1 MRSGRAEND
10 VDGRQWHSTIEAAQ
24 AGDRRALDEL
34 VAGWL
39 PLVYNVVGR
48 ALNGHADVDDV
59 VQETMLRAVDHLG
72 SLRDPDSFRSWL
84 VAIAMRQIRDRAR
97 RRKSPDQLPDG
108 LPGDAADFAELTVLR
123 LQLEGQRREVA
134 EAVRWLDDEDRQ
146 LLSLWWL
153 EVGGELTRRELA
165 AAVGISRQHA
175 AVRVQR
181 MKERLE
187 TARAIVRALDGACPE
202 LREVTARRDGRQ
214 DSVWRK
220 RVARH
225 LRGCSYCGDPRESVV
240 PAERLLVGIALVPLP
255 IGFTLSLAFGAKTAA
270 AAAGAAFAAGASGLG
285 GVSGAVGV
293 TGSAGAA
300 GAAGAVGA
308 GGSVGA
314 AGFAGPAGAAGT
326 AGFAGSAGASGV
338 AGAGGTAGAA
348 GAAGAAASAHAV
360 GAVGAAGTAGA
371 SGAAHAV
378 GTVGAAGASG
388 VAGTTGFAGG
398 AGSAGGAGASGVAGS
413 AGASGSAGLAGA
425 SGAAHAAGTVGAAG
439 ASGVA
444 GSTGLSGVAG
454 AAGSAGG
461 AGVSGSAGV
470 AGSAGAVHGAGAV
483 GSAGVAGAAGS
494 AGSAAGAAGAAGSA
508 GSAAGAAGTV
518 GLAGGAVG
526 WPAKVLGL
534 LTKPAVA
541 VTAGATIAAGGVY
554 VATHT
559 PDSPPPRA
567 LTPTA
572 SAGTLH
578 PSSATATATTA
589 PPSPSLS
596 PSPSSRTTGGPYG
609 SVVDAVDRAPNPD
622 TPPAALP
629 HRPASGL
636 TSTGGAHATMNHRGD
651 NVTLSG
657 QGYVLV
663 RWQVSPQYRSGAL
676 VMPSW
681 TALKGKLFHVASGG
695 GRRMDDPVS
704 TTDPTAT
711 GMGSKTTGYD
721 VLPTG
726 TQQMWQN
733 EYFYVDGSVTLTVNE
748 RGADYGLNVFPTT
761 WDAVEQDITTGPAQ
775 GATRYGLTRDTG
787 KDDAPVP
794 QYVTRTTPADPA
806 TVAQVSRV

>member
-1 MRSGRAEND
+1 M
-10 VDGRQWHSTIEAAQ
+10 DGRQWRSTIAAAQ

-97 RRKSPDQLPDG
+97 RKTPDRLPDG

-153 EVGGELTRRELA
+153 EVAGELTRRELA
-165 AAVGISRQHA
+165 SALGISRQHA

-187 TARAIVRALDGACPE
+187 TARGVVRALDGACPD
-202 LREVTARRDGRQ
+202 LRDLTARRDGRR

-220 RVARH
+220 RLARH
-225 LRGCSYCGDPRESVV
+225 LRGCAYCGDPRESVV

-255 IGFTLSLAFGAKTAA
+255 LGFTLSLAFGAKTAA
-270 AAAGAAFAAGASGLG
+270 AAAG
-285 GVSGAVGV
+285 V
-293 TGSAGAA
+293 AGAA
-300 GAAGAVGA
+300 FGL
-308 GGSVGA
+308 
-314 AGFAGPAGAAGT
+314 
-326 AGFAGSAGASGV
+326 GAS
-338 AGAGGTAGAA
+338 GAA
-348 GAAGAAASAHAV
+348 GAAGAAGTAGLAGSTGAA
-360 GAVGAAGTAGA
+360 GAVGATGFAGSVGA
-371 SGAAHAV
+371 S
-378 GTVGAAGASG
+378 GAAGASG
-388 VAGTTGFAGG
+388 VAGAAGV
-398 AGSAGGAGASGVAGS
+398 AGSAGAAGAVGAAGASGIGGSAGAAGASGVAGS
-413 AGASGSAGLAGA
+413 AGVSGA
-425 SGAAHAAGTVGAAG
+425 S
-439 ASGVA
+439 
-444 GSTGLSGVAG
+444 G
-454 AAGSAGG
+454 AAGSAGI
-461 AGVSGSAGV
+461 
-470 AGSAGAVHGAGAV
+470 AGSAGAPAGW
-483 GSAGVAGAAGS
+483 SAKLLGV
-494 AGSAAGAAGAAGSA
+494 
-508 GSAAGAAGTV
+508 
-518 GLAGGAVG
+518 
-526 WPAKVLGL
+526 

-541 VTAGATIAAGGVY
+541 VAAGATIAAGGVY
-554 VATHT
+554 VVTQS
-559 PDSPPPRA
+559 PNDPPPKA

-572 SAGTLH
+572 A
-578 PSSATATATTA
+578 ATTPGPGTGTPTTPA
-589 PPSPSLS
+589 S
-596 PSPSSRTTGGPYG
+596 PSPSASESSSPSPSTSPSKTTTGPYG
-609 SVVDAVDRAPNPD
+609 SVVDAVDRAPDPS

-629 HRPASGL
+629 HRLASGV

-663 RWQVSPQYRSGAL
+663 RWQISPQYRNGAL

-704 TTDPTAT
+704 TADTTAT
-711 GMGSKTTGYD
+711 GMGSSTTGYD

-761 WDAVEQDITTGPAQ
+761 WDAVEKDITTGPAQ

-787 KDDAPVP
+787 KDSTPIP
-794 QYVTRTTPADPA
+794 QFVTRTTPADPA
-806 TVAQVSRV
+806 TVAQESRV

>member
-1 MRSGRAEND
+1 MTPGRVRSD
-10 VDGRQWHSTIEAAQ
+10 VDGRQWRSTIAAAQ

-97 RRKSPDQLPDG
+97 RKSPDRLPDD

-153 EVGGELTRRELA
+153 EVAGELTRRELA
-165 AAVGISRQHA
+165 SAVGISRQHA

-187 TARAIVRALDGACPE
+187 TARGIVRALDSACPD
-202 LREVTARRDGRQ
+202 LRDLTARWDGRR

-220 RVARH
+220 RLARH
-225 LRGCSYCGDPRESVV
+225 LRGCAYCGDPRESVV
-240 PAERLLVGIALVPLP
+240 PPERLLVGIALVPLP

-270 AAAGAAFAAGASGLG
+270 AATGVAGLAFGVGASGTA
-285 GVSGAVGV
+285 GAVGSV
-293 TGSAGAA
+293 GSAGAA
-300 GAAGAVGA
+300 GAAGSVGGA
-308 GGSVGA
+308 GA
-314 AGFAGPAGAAGT
+314 

-338 AGAGGTAGAA
+338 AG
-348 GAAGAAASAHAV
+348 S
-360 GAVGAAGTAGA
+360 
-371 SGAAHAV
+371 
-378 GTVGAAGASG
+378 
-388 VAGTTGFAGG
+388 
-398 AGSAGGAGASGVAGS
+398 
-413 AGASGSAGLAGA
+413 
-425 SGAAHAAGTVGAAG
+425 
-439 ASGVA
+439 
-444 GSTGLSGVAG
+444 
-454 AAGSAGG
+454 
-461 AGVSGSAGV
+461 
-470 AGSAGAVHGAGAV
+470 
-483 GSAGVAGAAGS
+483 
-494 AGSAAGAAGAAGSA
+494 AGAAGAAGSM
-508 GSAAGAAGTV
+508 GSAGAPAGWSV
-518 GLAGGAVG
+518 KL
-526 WPAKVLGL
+526 LGV

-541 VTAGATIAAGGVY
+541 VAAGATIAAGGVY
-554 VATHT
+554 VVTQS
-559 PDSPPPRA
+559 PNDPPPKA

-572 SAGTLH
+572 AATTPGPGSGT
-578 PSSATATATTA
+578 PTTA
-589 PPSPSLS
+589 PPSTS
-596 PSPSSRTTGGPYG
+596 PSPSSSKTTTGPYG
-609 SVVDAVDRAPNPD
+609 SVVDAVDGAPDPD

-629 HRPASGL
+629 HRPASGI

-695 GRRMDDPVS
+695 GRRMDDPVG
-704 TTDPTAT
+704 TTDATAT
-711 GMGSKTTGYD
+711 GMGNSTTGYD

-761 WDAVEQDITTGPAQ
+761 WDAVDKDITTGPAQ
-775 GATRYGLTRDTG
+775 GATRYGLVRDTG
-787 KDDAPVP
+787 KDNTPVP

-806 TVAQVSRV
+806 TVAQRSRVQLSRS

>member
-1 MRSGRAEND
+1 M
-10 VDGRQWHSTIEAAQ
+10 DGRQWHSTIAAAQ

-97 RRKSPDQLPDG
+97 RTSPDRLPDG

-153 EVGGELTRRELA
+153 EVAGELTRRELA
-165 AAVGISRQHA
+165 SALGISRQHA

-187 TARAIVRALDGACPE
+187 TARAIVRALDTACPD
-202 LREVTARRDGRQ
+202 LRATTVRWDGRR

-220 RVARH
+220 RLARH
-225 LRGCSYCGDPRESVV
+225 LRGCAYCGDPRESVV

-255 IGFTLSLAFGAKTAA
+255 LGFTLSLAFGAKTAA
-270 AAAGAAFAAGASGLG
+270 AAAGVAGAAFGV
-285 GVSGAVGV
+285 GVS
-293 TGSAGAA
+293 GAA
-300 GAAGAVGA
+300 GAAGAGGVTGA
-308 GGSVGA
+308 
-314 AGFAGPAGAAGT
+314 

-338 AGAGGTAGAA
+338 AGSAGVFGSGAAVGAAGSAGSAGAAGTAGAA
-348 GAAGAAASAHAV
+348 GASGIGGSA
-360 GAVGAAGTAGA
+360 GAVGA
-371 SGAAHAV
+371 SGA
-378 GTVGAAGASG
+378 
-388 VAGTTGFAGG
+388 
-398 AGSAGGAGASGVAGS
+398 AGS
-413 AGASGSAGLAGA
+413 AGASG
-425 SGAAHAAGTVGAAG
+425 AA
-439 ASGVA
+439 
-444 GSTGLSGVAG
+444 
-454 AAGSAGG
+454 
-461 AGVSGSAGV
+461 GSAGV
-470 AGSAGAVHGAGAV
+470 AGSAGAPAGW
-483 GSAGVAGAAGS
+483 SAKLLGV
-494 AGSAAGAAGAAGSA
+494 
-508 GSAAGAAGTV
+508 
-518 GLAGGAVG
+518 LA
-526 WPAKVLGL
+526 
-534 LTKPAVA
+534 KPAVA
-541 VTAGATIAAGGVY
+541 VAAGATIVAGGVY
-554 VATHT
+554 VVTQS
-559 PDSPPPRA
+559 PNDPPPKA
-567 LTPTA
+567 LAPTAAATAPGPGSGTPTT
-572 SAGTLH
+572 SA
-578 PSSATATATTA
+578 
-589 PPSPSLS
+589 S
-596 PSPSSRTTGGPYG
+596 PSPSPSRSPSPSTPPSKKTTTTGPYG
-609 SVVDAVDRAPNPD
+609 SVVDAVDRAPDPNEL
-622 TPPAALP
+622 PAALP
-629 HRPASGL
+629 HRPASGV
-636 TSTGGAHATMNHRGD
+636 TSTGGAHATLNHRGD

-663 RWQVSPQYRSGAL
+663 RWQISPQYRNGAV

-695 GRRMDDPVS
+695 GRRMDDPVG
-704 TTDPTAT
+704 TTDTTAT
-711 GMGSKTTGYD
+711 GMGSSTTGYD

-761 WDAVEQDITTGPAQ
+761 WDAVEKDITTGPTQ

-787 KDDAPVP
+787 KDNTPIP

-806 TVAQVSRV
+806 TVAQESHV